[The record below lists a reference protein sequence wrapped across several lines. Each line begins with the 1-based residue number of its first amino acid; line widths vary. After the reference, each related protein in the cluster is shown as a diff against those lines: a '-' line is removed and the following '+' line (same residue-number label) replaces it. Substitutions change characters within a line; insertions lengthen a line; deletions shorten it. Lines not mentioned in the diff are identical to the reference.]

1 MVKSSAKQPSAR
13 AGSSK
18 TTRKKS
24 PKPAPSRSVRQH
36 KVEKKVP
43 PPPAGRLNGV
53 KTDLPK
59 GKGVL
64 SKALAAAVASI
75 MPSSNGHAPAPGVPG
90 ALVNGA
96 AKPEGAFDIAEKVKE
111 LVRLSKEQG
120 YLTYNDINDALPD
133 NIVNPDDLDEIYT
146 QLHNL
151 DVEIV
156 DQAEVDVVKQPEAE
170 EEENKDDAKMRLDIL
185 DDPVRMYL
193 KQMGQVPLLTREQE
207 VEICKRIEEAEN
219 QVKAIIYSFG
229 FTGKEHIALA
239 EKLISEPPKER
250 FDRVIVDKKVDSRD
264 VHLKE
269 LRRLVKNVRKLD
281 QDVDDRYASWQTAS
295 SNVEKKKKNN
305 DFLKS
310 DQKLQRTFCK
320 FFYKQKVLE
329 EMALV
334 ADNIHDKIQASLKTI
349 HEFEKEKAS
358 PQRGMLI
365 QGEQKKIK
373 ALEEFVR
380 MPCEAFLQ
388 AYKQLKHFA
397 DKAHKAKTEM
407 VEANLRL
414 VISIAKK
421 YTNRGLSFLD
431 LIQEGNMGLMKGVEK
446 FEYRRGFKFS
456 TYATWWIRQAITRSV
471 ADQARTIRIP
481 VHMIEVINKLMR
493 VQKQLVQDYG
503 REPTP
508 EEIAD
513 EMEMP
518 VDRVRAILKMAQQ
531 PISLQSP
538 VGDSDEA
545 NFGDFI
551 EDKKAENP
559 MDMTSY
565 SLLKGKL
572 QDVLCS
578 LTERERKILE
588 LRFGLVDGYART
600 LEEIGKQFK
609 VTRERIRQ
617 IEAKGLRKLRHPTRI
632 RHLQGFLESDETA
645 TA

>member
-1 MVKSSAKQPSAR
+1 MAKLTAKRPAAPAKKQARKPEKSHSAKDKHPHPAPAR
-13 AGSSK
+13 VDKSKIDRLAAHREAAGKAVAAAAEGRHAGS
-18 TTRKKS
+18 
-24 PKPAPSRSVRQH
+24 PS
-36 KVEKKVP
+36 
-43 PPPAGRLNGV
+43 G
-53 KTDLPK
+53 
-59 GKGVL
+59 
-64 SKALAAAVASI
+64 
-75 MPSSNGHAPAPGVPG
+75 NGHGAPTTTPT
-90 ALVNGA
+90 
-96 AKPEGAFDIAEKVKE
+96 KEGFDMQEKVKE

-133 NIVNPDDLDEIYT
+133 NVVSGDELDEIYT
-146 QLHNL
+146 KLHNL

-156 DQAEVDVVKQPEAE
+156 DQAEVDVVKQPEPE
-170 EEENKDDAKMRLDIL
+170 EEENKEDSKMRLDIL

-219 QVKAIIYSFG
+219 QVRDIIYSFG

-250 FDRVIVDKKVDSRD
+250 FDRVIVDKKIDSRD
-264 VHLKE
+264 AHLKE
-269 LRRLVKNVRKLD
+269 LRRLVKNVRKMD
-281 QDVDDRYASWQTAS
+281 QDVDDAYAAWQGAVHTPR
-295 SNVEKKKKNN
+295 EKKLKA
-305 DFLKS
+305 DFLKA
-310 DQKLQRTFCK
+310 DARLQRTFPK

-334 ADNIHDKIQASLKTI
+334 ADNIHEKIQTSLKTI
-349 HEFEKEKAS
+349 KEFEEQRAS
-358 PQRGMLI
+358 QQRTMLI
-365 QGEQKKIK
+365 QSEQRKIK

-380 MPCEAFLQ
+380 MPAQDYLN
-388 AYKQLKHFA
+388 AHAQLKHFA

-513 EMEMP
+513 EMELP
-518 VDRVRAILKMAQQ
+518 VERVRAVLKMAQQ

-565 SLLKGKL
+565 SLLKSKL
-572 QDVLCS
+572 ADVLSS

-588 LRFGLVDGYART
+588 LRFGLTDGYART

-632 RHLQGFLESDETA
+632 RHLQGFLESEDA
-645 TA
+645 V